1 MGVISLL
8 SDFGTLYPAQ
18 MKAVIL
24 GINLEA
30 VLVDITHDIPPQN
43 IKAGAFALMCS
54 VPYFPEGSIH
64 LAVVDPGVGT
74 TRRGMVVKSGGHLFV
89 GPDNGLLI
97 PAAHKLSDNLEV
109 REITNSGLFLNVSS
123 TFHGR
128 DIFAPIAAHLSN
140 GMALSEVGT
149 EILDFVELDLGTPLI
164 ENEKVVG
171 EVIYVDD
178 FGNIITNIPGE
189 LLLEIVDYGD
199 LLDIAGRKMPLEHI
213 YSNVG
218 IGEGLAIIGSHG
230 YIEIAVNSGSAAK
243 LLGYGTNNSVVIH
256 KVL

>member
-8 SDFGTLYPAQ
+8 SDFGTLYPGQ

-24 GINLEA
+24 GINQEA
-30 VLVDITHDIPPQN
+30 IFVDITHDIPPQN

-54 VPYFPEGSIH
+54 VPYFPEGTVH

-74 TRRGMVVKSGGHLFV
+74 TRRGIVVKSGGHLFV

-97 PAAHKLSDNLEV
+97 PAAYKLSDNLEV
-109 REITNSGLFLNVSS
+109 REITNSGLFLNVSP

-128 DIFAPIAAHLSN
+128 DIFAPLAAHLLK
-140 GMALSEVGT
+140 GMTLSEVGG
-149 EILDFVELDLGTPLI
+149 EISDIVELDLGTPLI
-164 ENEKVVG
+164 ENENLEG
-171 EVIYVDD
+171 AVIYVDD

-199 LLDIAGRKMPLEHI
+199 LLNVAGKKIPLEHT

-230 YIEIAVNSGSAAK
+230 YLEIAVNSGNASK
-243 LLGYGTNNSVVIH
+243 LFGCGSNNRININ

>member
-1 MGVISLL
+1 MGVISII
-8 SDFGTLYPAQ
+8 SDFGSLYPAQ

-24 GINLEA
+24 GINPDA

-54 VPYFPEGSIH
+54 VPYFSEGTIH

-74 TRRGMVVKSGGHLFV
+74 ARRGIVVKSGGHLFV

-97 PAAHKLSDNLEV
+97 PAAYKLSDNLEI
-109 REITNSGLFLNVSS
+109 REITNNRLFLNVSP

-140 GMALSEVGT
+140 GMALSEVGNDVS
-149 EILDFVELDLGTPLI
+149 DFVELDMSTPLI
-164 ENEKVVG
+164 ENENVVG
-171 EVIYVDD
+171 AVIYVDD

-189 LLLEIVDYGD
+189 LFMEIVNYGD
-199 LLDIAGRKMPLEHI
+199 LLDIAGRKIPLEHT

-230 YIEIAVNSGSAAK
+230 YLEIAVNSGSASK
-243 LLGYGTNNSVVIH
+243 QFGYGSNDRVVIH
-256 KVL
+256 TVL